1 MFSETAD
8 STTRTEGARKST
20 ELQYNPS
27 TKVLT
32 STNISSTNI
41 TSSSL
46 TSSSANITEL
56 NVGDIVAT
64 GSASFTNGIYGTLT
78 GTVIGT
84 ASNATSA
91 DSATKAT

>member
-1 MFSETAD
+1 
-8 STTRTEGARKST
+8 
-20 ELQYNPS
+20 
-27 TKVLT
+27 LT

-41 TSSSL
+41 

-56 NVGDIVAT
+56 NVGDIVST
-64 GSASFTNGIYGTLT
+64 GAASFTNGIYGTLT
-78 GTVIGT
+78 GNVIGT